1 MLAARTTRRSAR
13 PAPSRVVV
21 LTLAA
26 LLALAGCADDSAR
39 GPQRLAL
46 ADCPLPRLSVAA
58 RCGELEVPEDRAH
71 PERRRI
77 SIAFAVLPANTL
89 APKADP
95 LFILAGG
102 PGQAATRLG
111 PFAAQLVGVR
121 KERDI
126 VLVDQRGTGRSSP
139 LDCVAF
145 RPTSNLD
152 DAFTLDPVPKAIAC
166 RAELESRGIDLAQY
180 TTAAWVADIDAVRE
194 ALGYPRV
201 NLWGGS
207 YGSRV
212 ALEYLRRHG
221 DRVRSVVL
229 DGVAP
234 PSLRISL
241 DVWASRDAAVSAA
254 VAACLDAPACR
265 AAHPDLDRAF
275 DRIRTT
281 LGESG
286 REVAIVDPRTGRSQT
301 LTLAYAHIVAGLHP
315 LTYVPELR
323 ALLPEIVSRAASGE
337 YAPLF
342 AAASL
347 LTADLAEQMNVAL
360 HYSVTCAEDASRVG
374 PADLRTTLANVREP
388 QLVERVLAVCDVW
401 PRGVQPADA
410 TKTVRSDV
418 PVLLLSG
425 GLDPVTP
432 PAYAAEVAQTLPAS
446 RHVVAPGF
454 GHIVSPH
461 GCGPRLIAAF
471 VEHGAFARL
480 PAACIERFEASR
492 QPAAWPNRLG
502 PP

>member
-1 MLAARTTRRSAR
+1 MFHRCPPRRTVRLAPALAAA
-13 PAPSRVVV
+13 
-21 LTLAA
+21 LTAS
-26 LLALAGCADDSAR
+26 LLLAGCADDAAR
-39 GPQRLAL
+39 GPQRLAV
-46 ADCPLPRLSVAA
+46 ADCPLPRLPVAA
-58 RCGELEVPEDRAH
+58 RCGELEVPEDRTH

-77 SIAFAVLPANTL
+77 RIAFAILPANTL
-89 APKADP
+89 AAKADP
-95 LFILAGG
+95 LVILAGG
-102 PGQAATRLG
+102 PGQAATRLA
-111 PFAAQLVGVR
+111 PFAAQLIGVR

-139 LDCVAF
+139 LDCAAF
-145 RPTSNLD
+145 RPTAD
-152 DAFTLDPVPKAIAC
+152 VGDAFDLDPVPKAIAC

-180 TTAAWVADIDAVRE
+180 TTAATVADLEAVRE
-194 ALGYPRV
+194 ALGYPRL

-207 YGSRV
+207 YGTRV
-212 ALEYLRRHG
+212 ALEYLRRHP

-234 PSLRISL
+234 PSMRISL
-241 DVWASRDAAVSAA
+241 DVWASRDAAISAA
-254 VAACLDAPACR
+254 IAACLDAPACR
-265 AAHPDLDRAF
+265 AAHPDLDGALERVRA
-275 DRIRTT
+275 T
-281 LGESG
+281 LGDDG
-286 REVAIVDPRTGRSQT
+286 RTVSVVDPRTGRAEGQM
-301 LTLAYAHIVAGLHP
+301 LAYAHVVAGLQP

-323 ALLPEIVSRAASGE
+323 ALLPEIVSRAAAGD

-347 LTADLAEQMNVAL
+347 VTADLAEQMNAAL

-374 PADLRTTLANVREP
+374 PADVRRTLANVREP
-388 QLVERVLAVCDVW
+388 QLVERVLAVCDAW
-401 PRGVQPADA
+401 PRGVQPVDA
-410 TKTVRSDV
+410 TTPVQSDV

-432 PAYAAEVAQTLPAS
+432 PAYAAEVARTLPAS

-471 VEHGAFARL
+471 VDHAGIDRL

-492 QPAAWPNRLG
+492 APAAWPTRLG
-502 PP
+502 PPS

>member
-1 MLAARTTRRSAR
+1 M
-13 PAPSRVVV
+13 
-21 LTLAA
+21 LAA
-26 LLALAGCADDSAR
+26 LLALAGCGDDAAR

-46 ADCPLPRLSVAA
+46 ADCPLPRLAVAA
-58 RCGELEVPEDRAH
+58 RCGELEVPEDYAR
-71 PERRRI
+71 PDRRRI
-77 SIAFAVLPANTL
+77 RIGFAVLPANTL
-89 APKADP
+89 APRADP

-139 LDCVAF
+139 LDCAAF
-145 RPTSNLD
+145 RPTADVD

-166 RAELESRGIDLAQY
+166 RAELEARGVDLAQY
-180 TTAAWVADIDAVRE
+180 TTAAWVADLDAVRE

-207 YGSRV
+207 YGTRV

-221 DRVRSVVL
+221 ERVRSVVL

-254 VAACLDAPACR
+254 IAACIDEPACR
-265 AAHPDLDRAF
+265 AAHPDLDRAL

-281 LGESG
+281 LGEEG
-286 REVAIVDPRTGRSQT
+286 REVAIVDPRTGRSETQ
-301 LTLAYAHIVAGLHP
+301 TLAYGHVVTGLHP

-323 ALLPEIVSRAASGE
+323 ALVPEIVARAAGGE
-337 YAPLF
+337 YTPLF

-360 HYSVTCAEDASRVG
+360 HYSVTCAEDTPRVG
-374 PADLRTTLANVREP
+374 PADLDATLPRVREP
-388 QLVERVLAVCDVW
+388 RLVRRVLAVCDVW
-401 PRGVQPADA
+401 PRGGQPADA
-410 TKTVRSDV
+410 AKPVHSDV
-418 PVLLLSG
+418 PALLLSG

-432 PAYAAEVAQTLPAS
+432 PALAAAAAQTLSRS

-471 VEHGAFARL
+471 VEHGDTARL

-492 QPAAWPNRLG
+492 PPAAWPSRLG
-502 PP
+502 PPS

>member
-1 MLAARTTRRSAR
+1 MFDACPPRRTARLATSLLAA
-13 PAPSRVVV
+13 
-21 LTLAA
+21 LAA
-26 LLALAGCADDSAR
+26 LLALAGCADDTTR

-46 ADCPLPRLSVAA
+46 VDCPLPGLPVAA
-58 RCGELEVPEDRAH
+58 RCGEIDVPEDRAH
-71 PERRRI
+71 PDRRRI
-77 SIAFAVLPANTL
+77 SIGFAILPANTL

-95 LFILAGG
+95 LIILAGG

-139 LDCVAF
+139 LDCAAF
-145 RPTSNLD
+145 RPTADLD
-152 DAFTLDPVPKAIAC
+152 DAFALDPVPKAIAC
-166 RAELESRGIDLAQY
+166 RAELEAKGVDLAQY
-180 TTAAWVADIDAVRE
+180 TTAASVADIDAVRE

-207 YGSRV
+207 YGTRV

-221 DRVRSVVL
+221 DRVRSIVL

-234 PSLRISL
+234 PSMRISL
-241 DVWASRDAAVSAA
+241 DVWATRDAAVSAA
-254 VAACLDAPACR
+254 IAACLDAPACR
-265 AAHPDLDRAF
+265 AAHPDLDRALE
-275 DRIRTT
+275 RVRAA
-281 LGESG
+281 LGEDG
-286 REVAIVDPRTGRSQT
+286 RAVAVVDPRTGRSATQA
-301 LTLAYAHIVAGLHP
+301 LAYAHIVAALQP

-323 ALLPEIVSRAASGE
+323 ALLPEIVSRAAAGD

-347 LTADLAEQMNVAL
+347 LTADLAEQMNAAL

-374 PADLRTTLANVREP
+374 PDDIRTTLAKVREP
-388 QLVERVLAVCDVW
+388 RLVERVLAVCDVW

-410 TKTVRSDV
+410 TTPVRSDV
-418 PVLLLSG
+418 PALLLSG

-432 PAYAAEVAQTLPAS
+432 AAYAAQVAQTLPGS

-471 VEHGAFARL
+471 VEHGGTDRL
-480 PAACIERFEASR
+480 PAACIGRFEATSP
-492 QPAAWPNRLG
+492 PASWPNRLG
-502 PP
+502 PPA